1 MDAQAMKAI
10 RNLADRTHGGNCR
23 MEFSEPI
30 RRSGKICPN
39 SFLAIGR
46 EEKPLPMLQ
55 RTSLG
60 IALALLTFTP
70 MMSMAQS
77 AGARDYLNTPVDA
90 ASIFL
95 DLIDAKADTVNAG
108 LVDESGSALPNNEGI
123 VRSAVVSLLYS
134 FPIGTQYGGVALF
147 GGRSNVEIQTPF
159 GQLEATGFVDPGLTF
174 HINFFGAPALRRD
187 QFQSAIPQ
195 TYFSFHTTITAP
207 LGSYDSNSPVNVGGN
222 RWTLTPLLNLDITR
236 NEGVSWLDLYV
247 GARIFGNNNS
257 YNGTN
262 LLSQHPLGT
271 LTAHYSHNIGEKM
284 WFSIGVYYDQGGET
298 FINNVPQHDGAS
310 GLRPSVSLSRRFSKF
325 RITLRLDGTASKPS
339 DVSTN
344 RTLAL
349 KIAAPFPSF

>member
-1 MDAQAMKAI
+1 MQ
-10 RNLADRTHGGNCR
+10 
-23 MEFSEPI
+23 FSEPVH
-30 RRSGKICPN
+30 RSGRICPN
-39 SFLAIGR
+39 SSLAKGR
-46 EEKPLPMLQ
+46 EKRPLPMLH
-55 RTSLG
+55 RTSFA
-60 IALALLTFTP
+60 IALALLTFAP
-70 MMSMAQS
+70 MISMAQS

-90 ASIFL
+90 AAIFL
-95 DLIDAKADTVNAG
+95 DLIDAKADTSNAG
-108 LVDESGSALPNNEGI
+108 LVDESGLALPNNEGI

-147 GGRSNVEIQTPF
+147 GGRSNVEVQTPF
-159 GQLEATGFVDPGLTF
+159 GKPEATGFIDPGLTF

-195 TYFSFHTTITAP
+195 TYFSFHATVTAP

-222 RWTLTPLLNLDITR
+222 RWTFTPLFNLDITQ
-236 NEGVSWLDLYV
+236 NGGVSWLDLYV

-262 LLSQHPLGT
+262 RLSQRPLGT
-271 LTAHYSHNIGEKM
+271 FTAHYSHNIGEKM
-284 WFSIGVYYDQGGET
+284 WFSIGVFYDQGGET
-298 FINNVPQHDGAS
+298 YINNVPQHDGAS

-325 RITLRLDGTASKPS
+325 RVTLRFDGTASRPG

-349 KIAAPFPSF
+349 KIAAPLPF